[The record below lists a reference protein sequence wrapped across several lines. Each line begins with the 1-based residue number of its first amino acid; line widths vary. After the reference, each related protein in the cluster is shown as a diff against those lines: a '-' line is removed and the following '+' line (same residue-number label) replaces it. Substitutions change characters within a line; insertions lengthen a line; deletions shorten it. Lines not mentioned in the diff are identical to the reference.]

1 MSDKDGKSVS
11 EVRTLQTRAQ
21 STASNIVL
29 ARTLKNDRDFFMRD
43 EDLKILLKLRKNR
56 LRIGLLS
63 QDLFEQD
70 VDFSMNQRS
79 EDEIIENLKAINNIL
94 IGVRES
100 LNDI

>member
-1 MSDKDGKSVS
+1 MS

-29 ARTLKNDRDFFMRD
+29 ARTLKYDRDFFMRD

-79 EDEIIENLKAINNIL
+79 EDEIVENLKAINNIL